1 MLRTEGPRRSS
12 LIKRIEREVRGLGLK
27 ANRCILRNE
36 ILFNDDRYVS
46 FFPSL
51 SLSSRPEG
59 GGAWKIRYVENKV
72 EKARRWRRG
81 KYWITL
87 FGKLIVTISVKI

>member
-12 LIKRIEREVRGLGLK
+12 LIKRIEREERGLGLK

-46 FFPSL
+46 FFPFLSL
-51 SLSSRPEG
+51 SLFLLVPRVEERG
-59 GGAWKIRYVENKV
+59 KYDTWKIRWKKRGGGGEESIGLHCLEN
-72 EKARRWRRG
+72 
-81 KYWITL
+81 
-87 FGKLIVTISVKI
+87 

>member
-12 LIKRIEREVRGLGLK
+12 LIKRIERKERGLGLK

-51 SLSSRPEG
+51 SLSLFLLVPRVEERG
-59 GGAWKIRYVENKV
+59 KYDTWKIRWKKRGEESIGLHCLEN
-72 EKARRWRRG
+72 
-81 KYWITL
+81 
-87 FGKLIVTISVKI
+87 

>member
-51 SLSSRPEG
+51 SLFLLVPRVEERG
-59 GGAWKIRYVENKV
+59 KYDTWKIRWKKRGGGGEESIGLHCLEN
-72 EKARRWRRG
+72 
-81 KYWITL
+81 
-87 FGKLIVTISVKI
+87 